1 MIDDPPPGVRVQAKP
16 TKERCGK
23 CNNPFIQE
31 IYVEPLTDKKSYR
44 VLCEKCQYTV
54 PLEDDY

>member
-1 MIDDPPPGVRVQAKP
+1 MDDPPTGVRIQAKA

-23 CNNPFIQE
+23 CDAPFILE
-31 IYVEPLTDKKSYR
+31 VYVEPLTDKKTYR

-54 PLEDDY
+54 PLEEDY